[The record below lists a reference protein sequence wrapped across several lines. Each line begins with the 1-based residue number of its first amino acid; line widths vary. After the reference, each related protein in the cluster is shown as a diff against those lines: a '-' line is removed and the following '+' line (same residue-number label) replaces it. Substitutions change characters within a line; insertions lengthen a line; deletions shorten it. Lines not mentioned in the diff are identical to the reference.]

1 MKKNGI
7 YFNILEQ
14 FMHRTNLLKT
24 IFLLLFFFFFL
35 FCTIFLEREVHKVGG
50 STTIVFEDSKCG
62 FSLIGH
68 TIFLSYLEGKIRHY
82 NG

>member
-1 MKKNGI
+1 
-7 YFNILEQ
+7 
-14 FMHRTNLLKT
+14 MHRTNLLMT
-24 IFLLLFFFFFL
+24 ILFFF
-35 FCTIFLEREVHKVGG
+35 TIFLEREVHKVGG

-82 NG
+82 NGWALTCKSITEITWMV

>member
-1 MKKNGI
+1 MRKNGV

-14 FMHRTNLLKT
+14 FMHRTNLLMT
-24 IFLLLFFFFFL
+24 IFFFFFG
-35 FCTIFLEREVHKVGG
+35 TIFLEREVHKVGG
-50 STTIVFEDSKCG
+50 STTIAFEDSKYG
-62 FSLIGH
+62 FSRH

>member
-1 MKKNGI
+1 
-7 YFNILEQ
+7 
-14 FMHRTNLLKT
+14 MHRTNLLMT
-24 IFLLLFFFFFL
+24 IFFLFFF
-35 FCTIFLEREVHKVGG
+35 FCTIFLEREVHKVGE
-50 STTIVFEDSKCG
+50 STTIAFEDSKYG

>member
-1 MKKNGI
+1 M
-7 YFNILEQ
+7 
-14 FMHRTNLLKT
+14 
-24 IFLLLFFFFFL
+24 
-35 FCTIFLEREVHKVGG
+35 GG
-50 STTIVFEDSKCG
+50 STTIVFEDSKYG